1 MNSKE
6 RRKHDEIQARMMKG
20 NKTRNERKKE
30 HSYDDVKV
38 NKAIQELD
46 QAESLSKKNRL
57 EEASALYQSAIEYL
71 LSFLR
76 AAQSSPT
83 DDCTVSPDVLK
94 ERIKVALSDAES
106 IKTRLKNKNNK
117 SNLHEKKSVGR
128 SQSER
133 IRTDKVPIPSLQ
145 ATKSTDSHL
154 NNTKEQ
160 KKRTNLD
167 YNKNDPFIELIK
179 NEIYIDSKS
188 IHTSWSDISGL
199 QKAKQAL
206 QEAAILPL
214 LRPDLYQ
221 GLRSAP
227 KGVLLY
233 GPP

>member
-38 NKAIQELD
+38 KKAIQELD

-76 AAQSSPT
+76 AAQSNPT

-106 IKTRLKNKNNK
+106 IKTRLKKKNNRK
-117 SNLHEKKSVGR
+117 ESVGR

-133 IRTDKVPIPSLQ
+133 IRTEKVPIPSLQ

-188 IHTSWSDISGL
+188 IHTSWADISGL

>member
-30 HSYDDVKV
+30 HSSYNDVKV

-76 AAQSSPT
+76 AAQSNPT

-106 IKTRLKNKNNK
+106 IKTRLKKKN
-117 SNLHEKKSVGR
+117 SRKKSVGR

-133 IRTDKVPIPSLQ
+133 IRTEKVPKPSLQ
-145 ATKSTDSHL
+145 ARTKSTDSHL
-154 NNTKEQ
+154 SNTIQ
-160 KKRTNLD
+160 KRRTNLD
-167 YNKNDPFIELIK
+167 YNKNDPFIGLIK

-188 IHTSWSDISGL
+188 IHTSWADISGL

>member
-30 HSYDDVKV
+30 HSSYDDVKV
-38 NKAIQELD
+38 KKAIQELD

-76 AAQSSPT
+76 AAQSNPT

-106 IKTRLKNKNNK
+106 IKTRLKKKNNRK
-117 SNLHEKKSVGR
+117 ESVGR

-133 IRTDKVPIPSLQ
+133 IRTEKVPIPSLQ

-188 IHTSWSDISGL
+188 IHTSWADISGL

>member
-38 NKAIQELD
+38 KKAIQELD

-76 AAQSSPT
+76 AAQSNPT
-83 DDCTVSPDVLK
+83 DDYTVSPDVLK

-106 IKTRLKNKNNK
+106 IKTRLKKKNNR
-117 SNLHEKKSVGR
+117 EKSVGR

-188 IHTSWSDISGL
+188 IHTSWADISGL

>member
-20 NKTRNERKKE
+20 NKTRNERTKKE

-38 NKAIQELD
+38 KKAIQELD

-76 AAQSSPT
+76 AAQSNPT
-83 DDCTVSPDVLK
+83 DDCTTVSPDVLK

-106 IKTRLKNKNNK
+106 IKTRLKKKDNR
-117 SNLHEKKSVGR
+117 KKSVGR

-133 IRTDKVPIPSLQ
+133 IRTEKVPIPSLQ
-145 ATKSTDSHL
+145 TTKSTDSHL
-154 NNTKEQ
+154 NKQ

-188 IHTSWSDISGL
+188 IHTSWADISGL